1 MTKRTLF
8 HTTPIY
14 YVNDVPH
21 AGHAYC
27 TIASDALARARRLHG
42 DDVFFL
48 TGTDEHGQNIE
59 RIAKEKGIH
68 EQDYCD
74 QISGVFRA
82 LWGSL
87 DIEYDRYIRTTDD
100 IHKRGVLKLWERLR
114 VAKTPDG
121 QDAVYRGKYAG
132 WYCPRCEAFK
142 TDDEM
147 KQPGNICPDHERPC
161 EWTEEEN
168 FFFRLS
174 AYQTV
179 LEDLIR
185 SEKMKIAPE
194 SRKNEVLA
202 VVKQGL
208 QDFSISRARV
218 KWGIP
223 IPDDPSHVFYVWVD
237 ALSNYITALGYADDS
252 PEYQKFWGKD
262 AERLHII
269 GKEII
274 RFHCLYWPGMLLA
287 AGLNPPS
294 RVFAHGWMT
303 KDGKKLSKSTGNIID
318 TKVLADQ
325 YGVDAVRYYFL
336 RETSFGQDWDFS
348 ESGLAQRYN
357 SDLANDFGNLVSRSL
372 TMIAKYCDGKIPAKV
387 DEAGSPAFNAES
399 VFASYDALNISGALS
414 EVWAGV
420 SDANQWIVQTA
431 PWNVAKDPA
440 RAAELNAFLYRL
452 AERVRVLALLAAP
465 VIPTSAEKV
474 LDMLGLAKDAP
485 GRASTAYGLLV
496 AGQPLGAITPLF
508 PRIELKKAPAAPE
521 KPNTVNDETKATETV
536 EMPRPTAATVP
547 APTAPSEVPA
557 SPAAEGASSNVIASP
572 AAVGTPSNVIA
583 SPTASGD
590 GAKQSPAPEASGPE
604 LVGIEA
610 FGALD
615 LRVAKVTAAE
625 KIKGS
630 KKLIKL
636 QLDVGGVPRQIV
648 SGIAEAYE
656 AEQMVGRTIIII
668 ANLKPAKLMGVES
681 HGMLLAATVD
691 GKAVLAGFE
700 KDVPSGTRV
709 K

>member
-1 MTKRTLF
+1 MTPRTLF

-27 TIASDALARARRLHG
+27 TIACDALARARRLHG

-59 RIAKEKGIH
+59 RIAREKGVP
-68 EQDYCD
+68 EQAYCD
-74 QISGVFRA
+74 EISGVFRD

-87 DIEYDRYIRTTDD
+87 NIEYDGYIRTTDE
-100 IHKRGVLKLWERLR
+100 IHRRGVLKLWERLR

-142 TDDEM
+142 TEDEM

-179 LEDLIR
+179 LDDLIR
-185 SEKMKIAPE
+185 SDKMKITPE
-194 SRKNEVLA
+194 TRKNEVLA

-252 PEYQKFWGKD
+252 PGFEKFWGED
-262 AERLHII
+262 AERMHVI

-274 RFHCLYWPGMLLA
+274 RFHCLYWPGMLIA
-287 AGLNPPS
+287 AGLLPPS

-318 TKVLADQ
+318 TKILADQ

-348 ESGLAQRYN
+348 EAGLAQRFN

-372 TMIAKYCDGKIPAKV
+372 TMIAKYCDRKIPARV
-387 DEAGSPAFNAES
+387 EESAENRLATEGI
-399 VFASYDALNISGALS
+399 FASYDALNFSAALT
-414 EVWAGV
+414 EIWASV
-420 SDANQWIVQTA
+420 SAANQWIVQTA
-431 PWNVAKDPA
+431 PWNLAKDPA
-440 RAAELNAFLYRL
+440 RAADLNAFLYRL
-452 AERVRVLALLAAP
+452 GERVRVLALLASP
-465 VIPTSAEKV
+465 VIPASAQKV
-474 LDMLGLAKDAP
+474 LDMMGIPKDAEA
-485 GRASTAYGLLV
+485 RRSVAYGLLPE
-496 AGQPLGAITPLF
+496 GQPLGTIEPLF
-508 PRIELKKAPAAPE
+508 PRIELKKSETSVPQTPKE
-521 KPNTVNDETKATETV
+521 KSAKVSQPSDDVKI
-536 EMPRPTAATVP
+536 
-547 APTAPSEVPA
+547 APTAEVPRPDPIVIA
-557 SPAAEGASSNVIASP
+557 RPESGGEGPKQSAEGLVIARP
-572 AAVGTPSNVIA
+572 E
-583 SPTASGD
+583 SG
-590 GAKQSPAPEASGPE
+590 GEGPKQSSSALPTEPD

-610 FGALD
+610 FAALD
-615 LRVAKVTAAE
+615 LRTAKIIEAE

-630 KKLIKL
+630 KKLLKL

-656 AEQMVGRTIIII
+656 PEQLVGRTIILI

-691 GKAVLAGFE
+691 GKAILAGFE
-700 KDVPSGTRV
+700 KDVPTGTRV

>member
-1 MTKRTLF
+1 MTQRTLF

-27 TIASDALARARRLHG
+27 TIASDALARSRRLRG

-59 RIAKEKGIH
+59 RIAREKGVQ
-68 EQDYCD
+68 EQAYCD
-74 QISGVFRA
+74 EVSGVFRE
-82 LWGSL
+82 LWDAL
-87 DIEYDRYIRTTDD
+87 DIQYDRYIRTTDE
-100 IHKRGVLKLWERLR
+100 IHKRGVLKLWARLR
-114 VAKTPDG
+114 TAKTPDG
-121 QDAVYRGKYAG
+121 QDAIYRGKYAG

-147 KQPGNICPDHERPC
+147 KQPGNLCLDHERPC

-174 AYQTV
+174 AYQSV
-179 LEDLIR
+179 LDDLIR
-185 SEKMKIAPE
+185 GGGMTIAPE
-194 SRKNEVLA
+194 SRKNEVLS

-237 ALSNYITALGYADDS
+237 ALSNYITALGYADDA
-252 PEYQKFWGKD
+252 PEFKKFWGKD
-262 AERLHII
+262 AERMHII

-274 RFHCLYWPGMLLA
+274 RFHCLYWPGLLIA
-287 AGLNPPS
+287 AGLLPPS

-318 TKVLADQ
+318 PRVLADQ

-336 RETSFGQDWDFS
+336 RETPFGQDWDFS
-348 ESGLAQRYN
+348 EAGLAQRYN

-372 TMIAKYCDGKIPAKV
+372 TMIAKYCDGMIPAGV
-387 DEAGSPAFNAES
+387 EESAPGAAADLSAES
-399 VFASYDALNISGALS
+399 IFGAYEALNFSLALT
-414 EVWAGV
+414 EIWGYVGG
-420 SDANQWIVQTA
+420 ANQWIVQTA
-431 PWNVAKDPA
+431 PWNLAKDPA
-440 RAAELNAFLYRL
+440 RVSELNAFLYRL
-452 AERVRVLALLAAP
+452 AERVRILALLTSP
-465 VIPTSAEKV
+465 VMPSSANKV
-474 LDMLGLAKDAP
+474 LDMLGIPKGSLARSSVD
-485 GRASTAYGLLV
+485 YGLL
-496 AGQPLGAITPLF
+496 AEGQALGEILPLF
-508 PRIELKKAPAAPE
+508 PRIELKKATSPAKEKSQTVENEKIDATITRELSRPKAPDPTPSAVPEAQGAPKAQTPVGAIAAPDVLAE
-521 KPNTVNDETKATETV
+521 PN
-536 EMPRPTAATVP
+536 
-547 APTAPSEVPA
+547 
-557 SPAAEGASSNVIASP
+557 
-572 AAVGTPSNVIA
+572 
-583 SPTASGD
+583 
-590 GAKQSPAPEASGPE
+590 

-615 LRVAKVTAAE
+615 FRVAKVTAAE

-630 KKLIKL
+630 KKLLKL

-648 SGIAEAYE
+648 TGIAEAYE
-656 AEQMVGRTIIII
+656 PEQLVGRTIIVI
-668 ANLKPAKLMGVES
+668 ANLKPAKLMGLES

-700 KDVPSGTRV
+700 KEVPSGTRV

>member
-1 MTKRTLF
+1 LTPRTLF

-27 TIASDALARARRLHG
+27 TIACDALARARRLHG

-59 RIAKEKGIH
+59 RIAREKGVR

-74 QISGVFRA
+74 EISGVFRE

-87 DIEYDRYIRTTDD
+87 NIEYDGYIRTTDE

-142 TDDEM
+142 TEDEM

-174 AYQTV
+174 AYQAV
-179 LEDLIR
+179 LDDLIR
-185 SEKMKIAPE
+185 SDKMKITPE

-252 PEYQKFWGKD
+252 PGFEKFWGED
-262 AERLHII
+262 AERMHVI

-274 RFHCLYWPGMLLA
+274 RFHCLYWPGLLIA
-287 AGLNPPS
+287 AGLLPPS

-318 TKVLADQ
+318 TKILADQ

-348 ESGLAQRYN
+348 EAGLAQRFN

-372 TMIAKYCDGKIPAKV
+372 TMIAKYCDGKIPARV
-387 DEAGSPAFNAES
+387 EAAERPWGIPLPQS
-399 VFASYDALNISGALS
+399 AEVFALYDNLSFASALTW
-414 EVWAGV
+414 VWSSIGL
-420 SDANQWIVQTA
+420 ANEAIVAAA
-431 PWNVAKDPA
+431 PWNLAKDPSKK
-440 RAAELNAFLYRL
+440 AALDEFLYRL
-452 AERVRVLALLAAP
+452 AEHVRIVTLLASP
-465 VIPTSAEKV
+465 VIPASAQKV
-474 LDMLGLAKDAP
+474 LDMMGIPKDAEA
-485 GRASTAYGLLV
+485 RRSVAYGLLPE
-496 AGQPLGAITPLF
+496 GQRLGPIQPLF
-508 PRIELKKAPAAPE
+508 PRIELKKAPA
-521 KPNTVNDETKATETV
+521 VNEETNS
-536 EMPRPTAATVP
+536 
-547 APTAPSEVPA
+547 PSPA
-557 SPAAEGASSNVIASP
+557 SPAIAPAAAGDGPVIARPES
-572 AAVGTPSNVIA
+572 V
-583 SPTASGD
+583 GD
-590 GAKQSPAPEASGPE
+590 GTKQPPPPTTQPSTEPD

-610 FGALD
+610 FAALD
-615 LRVAKVTAAE
+615 LRTAKIIEAE

-630 KKLIKL
+630 KKLLKL

-656 AEQMVGRTIIII
+656 PEQLVGRTIILI

-700 KDVPSGTRV
+700 RDVPTGTRV

>member
-1 MTKRTLF
+1 MTQRTLF

-27 TIASDALARARRLHG
+27 TIASDALARSRRLRG

-59 RIAKEKGIH
+59 RIAREKGVQ
-68 EQDYCD
+68 EQAYCD
-74 QISGVFRA
+74 EVSGVFRE
-82 LWGSL
+82 LWDAL
-87 DIEYDRYIRTTDD
+87 DIQYDRYIRTTDE

-114 VAKTPDG
+114 TAKTPDG
-121 QDAVYRGKYAG
+121 QDAIYRGKYAG

-147 KQPGNICPDHERPC
+147 KQPGNLCLDHERPC

-174 AYQTV
+174 AYQSI
-179 LEDLIR
+179 LDDLIR
-185 SEKMKIAPE
+185 GGGMKIAPE
-194 SRKNEVLA
+194 SRKNEVLS

-237 ALSNYITALGYADDS
+237 ALSNYITALGYADDA
-252 PEYQKFWGKD
+252 PEFKKFWGKD
-262 AERLHII
+262 AERMHII

-274 RFHCLYWPGMLLA
+274 RFHCLYWPGLLIA
-287 AGLNPPS
+287 AGLLPPS

-318 TKVLADQ
+318 PRILADQ
-325 YGVDAVRYYFL
+325 YGVDGVRYYFL
-336 RETSFGQDWDFS
+336 RETPFGQDWDFS
-348 ESGLAQRYN
+348 EAGLAQRYN

-372 TMIAKYCDGKIPAKV
+372 TMIAKYCDGKIPAGV
-387 DEAGSPAFNAES
+387 EESAPGAGADLNAKSIFGAYE
-399 VFASYDALNISGALS
+399 ALNFSLALTEIWGYVSG
-414 EVWAGV
+414 
-420 SDANQWIVQTA
+420 ANQWIVQTA
-431 PWNVAKDPA
+431 PWNLAKDPA
-440 RAAELNAFLYRL
+440 RLPELNAFLYRL
-452 AERVRVLALLAAP
+452 AERVRILALLASP
-465 VIPTSAEKV
+465 VIPSSASRV
-474 LDMLGLAKDAP
+474 LDMLGIPKGSPARSKVD
-485 GRASTAYGLLV
+485 YGLL
-496 AGQPLGAITPLF
+496 AEGQALGEILPLF
-508 PRIELKKAPAAPE
+508 PRIELKKATSPAKEKSPTVENEKLDPTITRELSRPEAPDPTPSTVPEAQRAPNAQTPVGAIAAPD
-521 KPNTVNDETKATETV
+521 VL
-536 EMPRPTAATVP
+536 
-547 APTAPSEVPA
+547 
-557 SPAAEGASSNVIASP
+557 AESN
-572 AAVGTPSNVIA
+572 
-583 SPTASGD
+583 
-590 GAKQSPAPEASGPE
+590 

-615 LRVAKVTAAE
+615 FRVAKVIAAE

-630 KKLIKL
+630 KKLLKL

-656 AEQMVGRTIIII
+656 PEQLVGRTIIVI

-700 KDVPSGTRV
+700 KEVPTGTRV

>member
-59 RIAKEKGIH
+59 RIAREKGVH

-74 QISGVFRA
+74 QISGVFKA
-82 LWGSL
+82 LWASL
-87 DIEYDRYIRTTDD
+87 DIRYDGYIRTTDE
-100 IHKRGVLKLWERLR
+100 IHKRGVLKLWEKLR

-174 AYQTV
+174 AYQAV

-185 SEKMKIAPE
+185 SDRMKIAPE

-252 PEYQKFWGKD
+252 PEYRKFWGRD
-262 AERLHII
+262 AERMHII

-274 RFHCLYWPGMLLA
+274 RFHCLYWPGLLIA
-287 AGLNPPS
+287 AGLHPPS
-294 RVFAHGWMT
+294 RIFAHGWMT

-372 TMIAKYCDGKIPAKV
+372 TMISKYCDGKIPARV
-387 DEAGSPAFNAES
+387 EEGAELRVNSES
-399 VFASYDALNISGALS
+399 VFAAYDALNVSGALA
-414 EVWAGV
+414 EIWGYI
-420 SDANQWIVQTA
+420 SDANQWIVQVA

-452 AERVRVLALLAAP
+452 AERVRVLALLASP
-465 VIPTSAEKV
+465 VIPSSAGKV
-474 LDMLGLAKDAP
+474 LDMLGIPQGSEARTSPAF
-485 GRASTAYGLLV
+485 GLL
-496 AGQPLGAITPLF
+496 APGQPLGPITPLF
-508 PRIELKKAPAAPE
+508 PRIELKKNPTVEE
-521 KPNTVNDETKATETV
+521 KPPTVNDET
-536 EMPRPTAATVP
+536 RPQAP
-547 APTAPSEVPA
+547 AE
-557 SPAAEGASSNVIASP
+557 SPAAAP
-572 AAVGTPSNVIA
+572 ATPEAPPAPVTPS
-583 SPTASGD
+583 T
-590 GAKQSPAPEASGPE
+590 PEPE

-610 FGALD
+610 FAALD

-630 KKLIKL
+630 KKLLKL

-656 AEQMVGRTIIII
+656 PEQLVGRTIIVI

-700 KDVPSGTRV
+700 KEVPTGTRV

>member
-1 MTKRTLF
+1 MTSRTLF

-27 TIASDALARARRLHG
+27 TIAADALARARRLRG
-42 DDVFFL
+42 DEVFFL

-59 RIAKEKGIH
+59 RIAKEKGVN

-74 QISGVFRA
+74 EISGVFKD
-82 LWGSL
+82 LWRSL
-87 DIEYDRYIRTTDD
+87 NIQYDGYIRTTDL

-142 TDDEM
+142 TEDEM

-174 AYQTV
+174 AYQTI

-185 SEKMKIAPE
+185 SDRMKIAPE

-252 PEYQKFWGKD
+252 PEFNRFWGKD
-262 AERLHII
+262 AERMHII

-274 RFHCLYWPGMLLA
+274 RFHCLYWPGMLIA
-287 AGLNPPS
+287 AGLLPPS

-318 TKVLADQ
+318 PQVLADQ

-372 TMIAKYCDGKIPAKV
+372 TMIAKYCDGKIPTRV
-387 DEAGSPAFNAES
+387 DQEQPGV
-399 VFASYDALNISGALS
+399 VFFRPLNRETVFGAYEDLNFSAALGEI
-414 EVWAGV
+414 WAHI
-420 SDANQWIVQTA
+420 SDANQAIVKCA

-440 RAAELNAFLYRL
+440 RAAELDAFLYRL
-452 AERVRVLALLAAP
+452 AERVRVIALFASP
-465 VIPTSAEKV
+465 VIPSSSSRV
-474 LDMLGLAKDAP
+474 LDMLGIPKDSPA
-485 GRASTAYGLLV
+485 RSSAEYGLLV
-496 AGQPLGAITPLF
+496 PGQSLGPIQPLF
-508 PRIELKKAPAAPE
+508 PRIEIAAPVIA
-521 KPNTVNDETKATETV
+521 KPQSVDEGPKQ
-536 EMPRPTAATVP
+536 PPPTP
-547 APTAPSEVPA
+547 
-557 SPAAEGASSNVIASP
+557 NVIARP
-572 AAVGTPSNVIA
+572 PSVDEGPKQPP
-583 SPTASGD
+583 PTATP
-590 GAKQSPAPEASGPE
+590 SPAPPTEPE

-615 LRVAKVTAAE
+615 LRTAMVTTAE
-625 KIKGS
+625 RIKGS
-630 KKLIKL
+630 KKLLKL

-656 AEQMVGRTIIII
+656 PEQLVGRTIIVI

-700 KDVPSGTRV
+700 KEVPTGTRV

>member
-1 MTKRTLF
+1 LTKRTFF

-27 TIASDALARARRLHG
+27 TIASDALARARRLRG

-59 RIAKEKGIH
+59 RIAREKGVH
-68 EQDYCD
+68 EQDYCN
-74 QISGVFRA
+74 QVSQVFRD
-82 LWGSL
+82 LWGAL
-87 DIEYDRYIRTTDD
+87 DISYDRFIRTTDE
-100 IHKRGVLKLWERLR
+100 IHRRGVLKLWDRLR

-121 QDAVYRGKYAG
+121 QDAVYRGTYAG

-142 TDDEM
+142 TEDEM
-147 KQPGNICPDHERPC
+147 KQPGNICLDHERPC

-168 FFFRLS
+168 YFFRLS
-174 AYQTV
+174 AFQGE
-179 LEDLIR
+179 LERRIR
-185 SEKMKIAPE
+185 SEDPVDTEAIRIAPE

-202 VVKQGL
+202 VIKQGL

-237 ALSNYITALGYADDS
+237 ALSNYITALGYADEA
-252 PEYQKFWGKD
+252 PEFRKYWGKD
-262 AERLHII
+262 AERMHII

-274 RFHCLYWPGMLLA
+274 RFHCLYWPGLLIA

-294 RVFAHGWMT
+294 RLFAHGWMT
-303 KDGKKLSKSTGNIID
+303 KDGKKLSKSTGNVID

-348 ESGLAQRYN
+348 EAGLAQRYN

-372 TMIAKYCDGKIPAKV
+372 TMIQKYSDGKVPAAV
-387 DEAGSPAFNAES
+387 SQGSEIRIDTENVFEAYE
-399 VFASYDALNISGALS
+399 ALNVSLALTEIWGS
-414 EVWAGV
+414 V
-420 SDANQWIVQTA
+420 SAANQWIVQTA
-431 PWNVAKDPA
+431 PWNLAKEPA
-440 RAAELNAFLYRL
+440 RAAELQAFLYRL
-452 AERVRVLALLAAP
+452 AERVRVLALLASP
-465 VIPTSAEKV
+465 VIPSSASKV
-474 LDMLGLAKDAP
+474 LDMLGIPNDAP
-485 GRASTAYGLLV
+485 ARTSVAYGLLP
-496 AGQPLGAITPLF
+496 AGRPLGPITPLF
-508 PRIELKKAPAAPE
+508 PRIELKKAHALE
-521 KPNTVNDETKATETV
+521 KTPTVNDETKPPASSAEPATFAAAPAPAPV
-536 EMPRPTAATVP
+536 GNDAPPAATTPV
-547 APTAPSEVPA
+547 AAA
-557 SPAAEGASSNVIASP
+557 SAS
-572 AAVGTPSNVIA
+572 T
-583 SPTASGD
+583 
-590 GAKQSPAPEASGPE
+590 EPE

-615 LRVAKVTAAE
+615 LRTAKVVAAE

-630 KKLIKL
+630 KKLLKL

-656 AEQMVGRTIIII
+656 PEQMIGRTIIVI

-700 KDVPSGTRV
+700 KEVPTGTRV

>member
-1 MTKRTLF
+1 LTKRTFF

-27 TIASDALARARRLHG
+27 TIASDALARARRLRG

-59 RIAKEKGIH
+59 RIAREKGVH

-74 QISGVFRA
+74 QVSKVFRD

-87 DIEYDRYIRTTDD
+87 DISYDRFIRTTDE
-100 IHKRGVLKLWERLR
+100 IHRRGVLKLWDRLR

-121 QDAVYRGKYAG
+121 QDAVYRGTYAG

-142 TDDEM
+142 TEDEM
-147 KQPGNICPDHERPC
+147 KQPGNICLDHERPC

-168 FFFRLS
+168 YFFRLS
-174 AYQTV
+174 AFQAE
-179 LEDLIR
+179 LERRIR
-185 SEKMKIAPE
+185 SEDPSDKDAIRIAPE

-202 VVKQGL
+202 VIRQGL

-252 PEYQKFWGKD
+252 PEYRKFWGAD
-262 AERLHII
+262 AERMHII

-274 RFHCLYWPGMLLA
+274 RFHCLYWPGLLIA

-294 RVFAHGWMT
+294 RLFAHGWMT
-303 KDGKKLSKSTGNIID
+303 KDGKKLSKSTGNVID

-348 ESGLAQRYN
+348 EAGLAQRYN

-372 TMIAKYCDGKIPAKV
+372 TMIAKYSDGKIPAVVAEGSEIRIDAEKV
-387 DEAGSPAFNAES
+387 FEAYE
-399 VFASYDALNISGALS
+399 ALNVSLALT
-414 EVWAGV
+414 EIWASV
-420 SDANQWIVQTA
+420 SAANQWIVQTA

-440 RAAELNAFLYRL
+440 RTAELQAFLYRL
-452 AERVRVLALLAAP
+452 AERVRVLALLASP
-465 VIPTSAEKV
+465 VIPSSASKV
-474 LDMLGLAKDAP
+474 LDMLGIPKDAP
-485 GRASTAYGLLV
+485 ARTSVAPGLLPE
-496 AGQPLGAITPLF
+496 GQALGPITPLF
-508 PRIELKKAPAAPE
+508 PRIELKKAPAASE
-521 KPNTVNDETKATETV
+521 KPPTVNDETKSSAQNND
-536 EMPRPTAATVP
+536 PASFAAAPLAAP
-547 APTAPSEVPA
+547 APNGAQAAAVIVT
-557 SPAAEGASSNVIASP
+557 SPAVDEGSKQPPPALAS
-572 AAVGTPSNVIA
+572 TP
-583 SPTASGD
+583 T
-590 GAKQSPAPEASGPE
+590 EPE

-615 LRVAKVTAAE
+615 LRTAKVVAAE

-630 KKLIKL
+630 KKLLKL

-656 AEQMVGRTIIII
+656 PEQLVGRTIIVI

-700 KDVPSGTRV
+700 KEVPTGIKV

>member
-1 MTKRTLF
+1 MTPRTLF

-27 TIASDALARARRLHG
+27 TIACDALARARRLHG
-42 DDVFFL
+42 DQVFFL

-59 RIAKEKGIH
+59 RIAREKGVH

-82 LWGSL
+82 LWDSL
-87 DIEYDRYIRTTDD
+87 DIRYDGFIRTTDE
-100 IHKRGVLKLWERLR
+100 IHKAGVLKLWERLR

-179 LEDLIR
+179 LDDLIR
-185 SEKMKIAPE
+185 SDKMRIAPE

-202 VVKQGL
+202 VMKQGL

-218 KWGIP
+218 KWGIQ

-237 ALSNYITALGYADDS
+237 ALSNYITAIGYADDA
-252 PEYQKFWGKD
+252 PEFQKFWGPE
-262 AERLHII
+262 AERMHVI

-274 RFHCLYWPGMLLA
+274 RFHCLYWPGLLIA
-287 AGLNPPS
+287 AGLLPPS

-318 TKVLADQ
+318 TRVLADQ

-348 ESGLAQRYN
+348 EIGLAQRYN

-372 TMIAKYCDGKIPAKV
+372 TMISKYCDGKIPAWV
-387 DEAGSPAFNAES
+387 DQEPSGFLLFPQLHDET
-399 VFASYDALNISGALS
+399 VFRQYDSLNFSAALNEIWGHIG
-414 EVWAGV
+414 E
-420 SDANQWIVQTA
+420 ANQAIVKFA
-431 PWNVAKDPA
+431 PWNVAKDPG
-440 RAAELNAFLYRL
+440 RTAELNAFLYRL
-452 AERVRVLALLAAP
+452 AERVRLVALLASP
-465 VIPTSAEKV
+465 VIPSSAEKV
-474 LDMLGLAKDAP
+474 LDMLGIPLGTKA
-485 GRASTAYGLLV
+485 RTSTEFGLLQE
-496 AGQPLGAITPLF
+496 GQPLGPITPLF
-508 PRIELKKAPAAPE
+508 PRIDIKKAPVAQE
-521 KPNTVNDETKATETV
+521 KPPTVNDETK
-536 EMPRPTAATVP
+536 PQ
-547 APTAPSEVPA
+547 APTSAPPPPA
-557 SPAAEGASSNVIASP
+557 TQGNVIASSPQPDGPSSNVIARIQS
-572 AAVGTPSNVIA
+572 VSDGTKQPP
-583 SPTASGD
+583 PTTTT
-590 GAKQSPAPEASGPE
+590 PPEPE

-615 LRVAKVTAAE
+615 LRTAKVTAAE

-630 KKLIKL
+630 KKLLKL

-656 AEQMVGRTIIII
+656 PEQLVGRTIIVI

-700 KDVPSGTRV
+700 KEVPTGTRV

>member
-1 MTKRTLF
+1 MTPRTLF

-27 TIASDALARARRLHG
+27 TIACDALARARRLHG

-59 RIAKEKGIH
+59 RIAREKGVP
-68 EQDYCD
+68 EQAYCD
-74 QISGVFRA
+74 EISGVFRE
-82 LWGSL
+82 LWGAL
-87 DIEYDRYIRTTDD
+87 NIEYDGYIRTTDE

-142 TDDEM
+142 TEDEM

-174 AYQTV
+174 AYQAV
-179 LEDLIR
+179 LDDLIR
-185 SEKMKIAPE
+185 SDKMKITPE

-252 PEYQKFWGKD
+252 PGFEKFWGGD
-262 AERLHII
+262 AERMHVI

-274 RFHCLYWPGMLLA
+274 RFHCLYWPGLLIA
-287 AGLNPPS
+287 AGLLPPS

-318 TKVLADQ
+318 TKILADQ

-348 ESGLAQRYN
+348 EAGLAQRFN

-372 TMIAKYCDGKIPAKV
+372 TMIAKYCDGKIPPRV
-387 DEAGSPAFNAES
+387 EES
-399 VFASYDALNISGALS
+399 ADNRLATDGIFASYDALNFSAALT
-414 EVWAGV
+414 EIWASV
-420 SDANQWIVQTA
+420 SAANQWIVQTA
-431 PWNVAKDPA
+431 PWNLAKDPA
-440 RAAELNAFLYRL
+440 RADDLKAFLYRL
-452 AERVRVLALLAAP
+452 GERVRVLALLASP
-465 VIPTSAEKV
+465 VIPAAAQKV
-474 LDMLGLAKDAP
+474 LDMMGIPKDAEA
-485 GRASTAYGLLV
+485 RRSVAYGLLPE
-496 AGQPLGAITPLF
+496 GQPVGPIQPLF
-508 PRIELKKAPAAPE
+508 PRIELKKAPA
-521 KPNTVNDETKATETV
+521 VNDEKNPNSSPAGGETV
-536 EMPRPTAATVP
+536 IARPESVDDGPKQPPPTTTN
-547 APTAPSEVPA
+547 AP
-557 SPAAEGASSNVIASP
+557 
-572 AAVGTPSNVIA
+572 
-583 SPTASGD
+583 PTEPD
-590 GAKQSPAPEASGPE
+590 

-615 LRVAKVTAAE
+615 LRTAKIIEAE

-630 KKLIKL
+630 KKLLKL

-656 AEQMVGRTIIII
+656 PEQLVGRTIILI

>member
-42 DDVFFL
+42 DEVFFL

-59 RIAKEKGIH
+59 QIAREKGIP
-68 EQDYCD
+68 EQEYCN
-74 QISGVFRA
+74 QISGVFKA
-82 LWGSL
+82 LWASL
-87 DIEYDRYIRTTDD
+87 DIQYDGYIRTTDE
-100 IHKRGVLKLWERLR
+100 IHRRGVLKLWEKLR

-121 QDAVYRGKYAG
+121 RDAVYRGKYAG

-174 AYQTV
+174 AYQAV

-185 SEKMKIAPE
+185 SDKMKIAPE

-237 ALSNYITALGYADDS
+237 ALSNYITALGYADDA
-252 PEYQKFWGKD
+252 PEFQKFWGKD
-262 AERLHII
+262 AERMHII

-274 RFHCLYWPGMLLA
+274 RFHCLYWPGLLIA

-372 TMIAKYCDGKIPAKV
+372 TMISKYCDGRIPAKV
-387 DEAGSPAFNAES
+387 EEGPELRVNADS
-399 VFASYDALNISGALS
+399 VFAAYEALNISLALT
-414 EVWAGV
+414 EIWGYI

-452 AERVRVLALLAAP
+452 AERVRVLALLASP
-465 VIPTSAEKV
+465 VIPSSAAKV
-474 LDMLGLAKDAP
+474 LDMLGIPKDSRARTSAAWGLLAP
-485 GRASTAYGLLV
+485 GQS
-496 AGQPLGAITPLF
+496 LGPITPLF
-508 PRIELKKAPAAPE
+508 PRIELKKAP
-521 KPNTVNDETKATETV
+521 VNDET
-536 EMPRPTAATVP
+536 
-547 APTAPSEVPA
+547 S
-557 SPAAEGASSNVIASP
+557 SP
-572 AAVGTPSNVIA
+572 AAVGSVIA
-583 SPTASGD
+583 RPNSLGD
-590 GAKQSPAPEASGPE
+590 GPKQPPPPTTPPAEPPAAAAPLPPAEPE

-630 KKLIKL
+630 KKLLKL

-656 AEQMVGRTIIII
+656 PEQLVGRTIIVI

>member
-1 MTKRTLF
+1 LTKRTFF

-27 TIASDALARARRLHG
+27 TIASDALARARRLRG

-59 RIAKEKGIH
+59 RIAREKGVH

-74 QISGVFRA
+74 QVSKVFRD

-87 DIEYDRYIRTTDD
+87 DISYDRFIRTTDE
-100 IHKRGVLKLWERLR
+100 IHRRGVLKLWDRLR

-121 QDAVYRGKYAG
+121 QDAVYRGTYAG

-142 TDDEM
+142 TEDEM
-147 KQPGNICPDHERPC
+147 KQPGNICLDHERPC

-168 FFFRLS
+168 YFFRLS
-174 AYQTV
+174 AFQV
-179 LEDLIR
+179 ELERRIR
-185 SEKMKIAPE
+185 SEDPADQDAIRIAPE

-202 VVKQGL
+202 VIKQGL

-237 ALSNYITALGYADDS
+237 ALSNYITALGYADDA
-252 PEYQKFWGKD
+252 PEFQKYWGKD
-262 AERLHII
+262 AERMHII

-274 RFHCLYWPGMLLA
+274 RFHCLYWPGLLIA

-294 RVFAHGWMT
+294 RLFAHGWMT

-348 ESGLAQRYN
+348 EAGLAQRYN

-372 TMIAKYCDGKIPAKV
+372 TMIAKYSDGKIPAVVAEGSEIRIDAEKV
-387 DEAGSPAFNAES
+387 FES
-399 VFASYDALNISGALS
+399 YEALNVSLALTEIWTS
-414 EVWAGV
+414 V
-420 SDANQWIVQTA
+420 SAANQWIVQTA

-452 AERVRVLALLAAP
+452 AERVRVLALLASP
-465 VIPTSAEKV
+465 VIPSSAEKV
-474 LDMLGLAKDAP
+474 LDMLGIPKDSPA
-485 GRASTAYGLLV
+485 RKSAEYGLLPE
-496 AGQPLGAITPLF
+496 GQPLGPITPLF
-508 PRIELKKAPAAPE
+508 PRIELKKAPAAME
-521 KPNTVNDETKATETV
+521 KPHPVTDETKSPTSSNEPASFAAAPAT
-536 EMPRPTAATVP
+536 PP
-547 APTAPSEVPA
+547 APA
-557 SPAAEGASSNVIASP
+557 PAAAVPPTPAGEGGSTSA
-572 AAVGTPSNVIA
+572 
-583 SPTASGD
+583 TA
-590 GAKQSPAPEASGPE
+590 EPE

-615 LRVAKVTAAE
+615 LRTAKVIAAE
-625 KIKGS
+625 RIKGS
-630 KKLIKL
+630 KKLLKL

-656 AEQMVGRTIIII
+656 PEQLVGRTIIVI
-668 ANLKPAKLMGVES
+668 ANLKPAKLMGAES

-700 KDVPSGTRV
+700 KEVPTGTRV

>member
-1 MTKRTLF
+1 LTKRTLF

-27 TIASDALARARRLHG
+27 TIASDALARARRLRG
-42 DDVFFL
+42 DEVFFL

-59 RIAKEKGIH
+59 RIAREKGVH

-74 QISGVFRA
+74 EISGVFRA
-82 LWGSL
+82 LWASL
-87 DIEYDRYIRTTDD
+87 DIQYDRYIRTTDE
-100 IHKRGVLKLWERLR
+100 IHKRGVLKLWEKLR
-114 VAKTPDG
+114 VSKTPDG
-121 QDAVYRGKYAG
+121 QDAVYRGTYAG

-142 TDDEM
+142 TEDEM
-147 KQPGNICPDHERPC
+147 KQPGNICLDHERPC

-168 FFFRLS
+168 YFFRLS
-174 AYQTV
+174 AFSAE
-179 LEDLIR
+179 LERRIR
-185 SEKMKIAPE
+185 SEDPNDKDRIWIAPE
-194 SRKNEVLA
+194 SRRNEVLA
-202 VVKQGL
+202 VIRQGL

-237 ALSNYITALGYADDS
+237 ALSNYITALGYADDA
-252 PEYQKFWGKD
+252 PEYKKFWGKD
-262 AERLHII
+262 AERMHII

-274 RFHCLYWPGMLLA
+274 RFHCLYWPGMLIA

-294 RVFAHGWMT
+294 RLFAHGWMT

-348 ESGLAQRYN
+348 ESGLGQRYN

-372 TMIAKYCDGKIPAKV
+372 TMIQKYCDGKIPAKV
-387 DEAGSPAFNAES
+387 EEGSESRVNAES
-399 VFASYDALNISGALS
+399 VFAAYDALNISLALT
-414 EVWAGV
+414 EIWASI

-440 RAAELNAFLYRL
+440 RAEELSAFLYRL
-452 AERVRVLALLAAP
+452 AERVRVLALLASP
-465 VIPTSAEKV
+465 VIPSSAGKV
-474 LDMLGLAKDAP
+474 LDMLGIPKDAKA
-485 GRASTAYGLLV
+485 RSSVDYGLLTP
-496 AGQPLGAITPLF
+496 GQPLGTITPLF
-508 PRIELKKAPAAPE
+508 PRIELKKAAPAAEEKPSAVNDDNKTPAAEASPAPASAAVPAAAPVASPTPAPAPAAP
-521 KPNTVNDETKATETV
+521 
-536 EMPRPTAATVP
+536 
-547 APTAPSEVPA
+547 
-557 SPAAEGASSNVIASP
+557 AEA
-572 AAVGTPSNVIA
+572 
-583 SPTASGD
+583 
-590 GAKQSPAPEASGPE
+590 E

-615 LRVAKVTAAE
+615 FRTAKVTAAE
-625 KIKGS
+625 RIKGA
-630 KKLIKL
+630 KKLLKL

-656 AEQMVGRTIIII
+656 PEQLVGRTIIII

-700 KDVPSGTRV
+700 KEVPSGTRV

>member
-59 RIAKEKGIH
+59 RIAREKGVH

-74 QISGVFRA
+74 QVSGVFKA
-82 LWGSL
+82 LWASL
-87 DIEYDRYIRTTDD
+87 DIQYDGYIRTTDEL
-100 IHKRGVLKLWERLR
+100 HKRGVLKLWEKLRL
-114 VAKTPDG
+114 AKTPDG

-185 SEKMKIAPE
+185 SDRMKIAPE

-252 PEYQKFWGKD
+252 PQYQKFWGQD
-262 AERLHII
+262 AERMHII

-274 RFHCLYWPGMLLA
+274 RFHCLYWPGLLIA

-372 TMIAKYCDGKIPAKV
+372 TMIAKYCDLKIPAKV
-387 DEAGSPAFNAES
+387 EEGAELRVNTES
-399 VFASYDALNISGALS
+399 VFAAYEALNVSAALT
-414 EVWAGV
+414 EIWGYI

-452 AERVRVLALLAAP
+452 AERVRVLALLASP
-465 VIPTSAEKV
+465 VIPSSAGKV
-474 LDMLGLAKDAP
+474 LDMLGIPKESPARTSA
-485 GRASTAYGLLV
+485 AWGLL
-496 AGQPLGAITPLF
+496 APGQPLGPITPLF
-508 PRIELKKAPAAPE
+508 PRIELKKAAPAAEEKTHTVNDDKELAPTTAPATDGPKQSPPLTTTATAPAAP
-521 KPNTVNDETKATETV
+521 
-536 EMPRPTAATVP
+536 
-547 APTAPSEVPA
+547 
-557 SPAAEGASSNVIASP
+557 
-572 AAVGTPSNVIA
+572 
-583 SPTASGD
+583 
-590 GAKQSPAPEASGPE
+590 PESE

-615 LRVAKVTAAE
+615 LRVARVTAAE

-630 KKLIKL
+630 KKLLKL

-656 AEQMVGRTIIII
+656 PEQMVGRTIIII

>member
-1 MTKRTLF
+1 MTSRTLF

-42 DDVFFL
+42 DKVFFL

-59 RIAKEKGIH
+59 RIAKEKGVP
-68 EQDYCD
+68 EQAYCD
-74 QISGVFRA
+74 QISGVFRD
-82 LWGSL
+82 LWTSL
-87 DIEYDRYIRTTDD
+87 DILYDGYIRTTDEL
-100 IHKRGVLKLWERLR
+100 HKRGVLKLWERLR
-114 VAKTPDG
+114 AAKTPDG
-121 QDAVYRGKYAG
+121 QDAVYRGKYSG

-147 KQPGNICPDHERPC
+147 QQPGNICPDHERPC

-179 LEDLIR
+179 LDDLIR
-185 SEKMKIAPE
+185 SDRMKIAPE

-252 PEYQKFWGKD
+252 PEFHEFWGAD
-262 AERLHII
+262 AERMHII

-274 RFHCLYWPGMLLA
+274 RFHCLYWPGMLIA
-287 AGLNPPS
+287 AGLPPPS

-318 TKVLADQ
+318 TQVLADQ

-348 ESGLAQRYN
+348 ESGLGQRYN

-372 TMIAKYCDGKIPAKV
+372 TMIARYCGGKIPPPSALGRRPM
-387 DEAGSPAFNAES
+387 DAEWRAGFPSIFARYEALD
-399 VFASYDALNISGALS
+399 FAGALNEIWSF
-414 EVWAGV
+414 V
-420 SDANQWIVQTA
+420 SDSNQWIVETA
-431 PWNVAKDPA
+431 PWNLAKDPD
-440 RAAELNAFLYRL
+440 RAAVLDGFLYQL
-452 AERVRVLALLAAP
+452 AERVRVLALLVSP
-465 VIPTSAEKV
+465 VIPTSASRV
-474 LDMLGLAKDAP
+474 LDMLGLPTDSPA
-485 GRASTAYGLLV
+485 RQSVTYGHLDEGH
-496 AGQPLGAITPLF
+496 ALGPIEPLF
-508 PRIELKKAPAAPE
+508 PRIELKKA
-521 KPNTVNDETKATETV
+521 
-536 EMPRPTAATVP
+536 
-547 APTAPSEVPA
+547 APTAGENSPAMEDEQPLPQTAENPRPVPA
-557 SPAAEGASSNVIASP
+557 VPTPEVAVPPLRAA
-572 AAVGTPSNVIA
+572 GTPPEPAEAESN
-583 SPTASGD
+583 
-590 GAKQSPAPEASGPE
+590 
-604 LVGIEA
+604 LVGIET

-615 LRVAKVTAAE
+615 FRTATISAAE

-630 KKLIKL
+630 KRLLKL

-656 AEQMVGRTIIII
+656 PEQLIGRTIIVI

-700 KDVPSGTRV
+700 KEVPSGTPV

>member
-1 MTKRTLF
+1 MTPRTLF

-27 TIASDALARARRLHG
+27 TIACDALARARRLHG

-59 RIAKEKGIH
+59 RVAREKGVH

-74 QISGVFRA
+74 QVSGVFRELWDA
-82 LWGSL
+82 LN
-87 DIEYDRYIRTTDD
+87 IEYDGFIRTTDL

-121 QDAVYRGKYAG
+121 KDAVYRGKYAG

-142 TDDEM
+142 TEDEM

-174 AYQTV
+174 AYQAV
-179 LEDLIR
+179 LDDLIR
-185 SEKMKIAPE
+185 SDKMKIRPE

-202 VVKQGL
+202 VVNQGL

-252 PEYQKFWGKD
+252 PGFDKFWGKD
-262 AERLHII
+262 AERMHVI

-274 RFHCLYWPGMLLA
+274 RFHCLYWPGLLIA
-287 AGLNPPS
+287 AGLLPPS

-348 ESGLAQRYN
+348 EAGLAQRFN

-372 TMIAKYCDGKIPAKV
+372 TMIAKYCDGKIPARV
-387 DEAGSPAFNAES
+387 EEAAEGRVLTEG
-399 VFASYDALNISGALS
+399 VFASYEALNFSAALTEIWASVS
-414 EVWAGV
+414 E
-420 SDANQWIVQTA
+420 ANQWIVKTA
-431 PWNVAKDPA
+431 PWNLAKDGANAPS
-440 RAAELNAFLYRL
+440 LNAFLYRL
-452 AERVRVLALLAAP
+452 AERVRVLALLASP
-465 VIPTSAEKV
+465 VIPASAAKV
-474 LDMLGLAKDAP
+474 LDMLGIPQNSEA
-485 GRASTAYGLLV
+485 RRSVAYGLLPED
-496 AGQPLGAITPLF
+496 QPLGQIQPLF
-508 PRIELKKAPAAPE
+508 PRIELKKAE
-521 KPNTVNDETKATETV
+521 G
-536 EMPRPTAATVP
+536 RPD
-547 APTAPSEVPA
+547 
-557 SPAAEGASSNVIASP
+557 
-572 AAVGTPSNVIA
+572 A
-583 SPTASGD
+583 SPTPNAPHLQKEKPPTVSQTD
-590 GAKQSPAPEASGPE
+590 DIKVPPAHVIARSHSVDDVTKQPPPTNTTPTAEAAPAPAEPE

-615 LRVAKVTAAE
+615 LRTAKVTAAE

-630 KKLIKL
+630 KKLLKL

-656 AEQMVGRTIIII
+656 PEQLVGRTIIVI

-700 KDVPSGTRV
+700 KDVPTGTRV

>member
-27 TIASDALARARRLHG
+27 TIASDALARSRRLHG

-59 RIAKEKGIH
+59 RIAREKGVP

-74 QISGVFRA
+74 QVSGVFRD
-82 LWGSL
+82 LWGTL
-87 DIEYDRYIRTTDD
+87 DIQYDRYIRTTDE

-114 VAKTPDG
+114 VAKTPTG
-121 QDAVYRGKYAG
+121 QDAVYRGTYAG

-147 KQPGNICPDHERPC
+147 KQPGNLCLDHERSC
-161 EWTEEEN
+161 DWTEEEN

-174 AYQTV
+174 ASQTV
-179 LEDLIR
+179 LENLIR
-185 SEKMKIAPE
+185 SDRMKITPE

-252 PEYQKFWGKD
+252 PEFQKFWGEG
-262 AERLHII
+262 AERMHII

-274 RFHCLYWPGMLLA
+274 RFHCLYWPGLLIA
-287 AGLNPPS
+287 AGIPPPS

-318 TKVLADQ
+318 TKLLADQ

-348 ESGLAQRYN
+348 EAGLAQRYN

-372 TMIAKYCDGKIPAKV
+372 TMISRYCDGKIPPRVEESAQ
-387 DEAGSPAFNAES
+387 GSDVATALHVES
-399 VFASYDALNISGALS
+399 TFSAYEALNFSLALA
-414 EVWAGV
+414 EIWGYV
-420 SDANQWIVQTA
+420 SDANQWIVRTA
-431 PWNVAKDPA
+431 PWTLAKDPA
-440 RAAELNAFLYRL
+440 RMPELNAFLYRL
-452 AERVRVLALLAAP
+452 AERVRVLALLASP
-465 VIPTSAEKV
+465 VIPSSASKV
-474 LDMLGLAKDAP
+474 LDMLGIPKDSEA
-485 GRASTAYGLLV
+485 RSKVDYGLLSE
-496 AGQPLGAITPLF
+496 GQPLGEVLPLF
-508 PRIELKKAPAAPE
+508 PRIELSRGRLPTK
-521 KPNTVNDETKATETV
+521 ETSPIV
-536 EMPRPTAATVP
+536 
-547 APTAPSEVPA
+547 PSETEPSRPPHA
-557 SPAAEGASSNVIASP
+557 GDHSGRKSAAKCREARSRRRRESS
-572 AAVGTPSNVIA
+572 
-583 SPTASGD
+583 
-590 GAKQSPAPEASGPE
+590 
-604 LVGIEA
+604 
-610 FGALD
+610 
-615 LRVAKVTAAE
+615 
-625 KIKGS
+625 
-630 KKLIKL
+630 
-636 QLDVGGVPRQIV
+636 
-648 SGIAEAYE
+648 
-656 AEQMVGRTIIII
+656 
-668 ANLKPAKLMGVES
+668 
-681 HGMLLAATVD
+681 
-691 GKAVLAGFE
+691 
-700 KDVPSGTRV
+700 
-709 K
+709 

>member
-42 DDVFFL
+42 DEVFFL

-59 RIAKEKGIH
+59 QIAREKGVR

-74 QISGVFRA
+74 QISGVFKA
-82 LWGSL
+82 LWKTL
-87 DIEYDRYIRTTDD
+87 DIQYDGYIRTTDE
-100 IHKRGVLKLWERLR
+100 IHRRGVLKLWEKLR

-121 QDAVYRGKYAG
+121 RDAVYRGTYAG

-147 KQPGNICPDHERPC
+147 KQPGNLCLDHERPC

-174 AYQTV
+174 AYQAI

-252 PEYQKFWGKD
+252 PEYRKFWNKD
-262 AERLHII
+262 AERMHII

-274 RFHCLYWPGMLLA
+274 RFHCLYWPGLLIA

-294 RVFAHGWMT
+294 RIFAHGWMT

-318 TKVLADQ
+318 TRVLADQ

-372 TMIAKYCDGKIPAKV
+372 TMISKYCDGKIPAMVEEGAELRV
-387 DEAGSPAFNAES
+387 DTES
-399 VFASYDALNISGALS
+399 VFGAYEALNVSGALN
-414 EVWAGV
+414 EIWGYI

-452 AERVRVLALLAAP
+452 AERVRVLALLASP
-465 VIPTSAEKV
+465 VIPSSAAKV
-474 LDMLGLAKDAP
+474 LDMLGIPKDSAARTSAAWGLLAP
-485 GRASTAYGLLV
+485 GQS
-496 AGQPLGAITPLF
+496 LGPITPLF
-508 PRIELKKAPAAPE
+508 PRIELKKAPP
-521 KPNTVNDETKATETV
+521 VNDETSAPATDAAASVDEGSVIARSHSVGDATRQ
-536 EMPRPTAATVP
+536 PLPPTT
-547 APTAPSEVPA
+547 T
-557 SPAAEGASSNVIASP
+557 PAAAAAAAPPPPTTDP
-572 AAVGTPSNVIA
+572 AAAAPAVSTTP
-583 SPTASGD
+583 T
-590 GAKQSPAPEASGPE
+590 EPE

-615 LRVAKVTAAE
+615 LRVARVTAAE

-630 KKLIKL
+630 KKLLKL

-656 AEQMVGRTIIII
+656 PEQLVGRTIIVI

-691 GKAVLAGFE
+691 GKAVLAGFD

>member
-1 MTKRTLF
+1 LNKRTLF

-27 TIASDALARARRLHG
+27 TIASDTLARARRLHG

-59 RIAKEKGIH
+59 RIAKEKGIP
-68 EQDYCD
+68 EQQYCD
-74 QISGVFRA
+74 QISGVFRS
-82 LWGSL
+82 LWDSL
-87 DIEYDRYIRTTDD
+87 GIGYDRFIRTTDE
-100 IHKRGVLKLWERLR
+100 IHRRGALKLWEKLR
-114 VAKTPDG
+114 IAKTPDG
-121 QDAVYRGKYAG
+121 RDAVYRGTYAG

-142 TDDEM
+142 TEDEM
-147 KQPGNICPDHERPC
+147 KQPGNICLDHERPC

-174 AYQTV
+174 AFQDV

-185 SEKMKIAPE
+185 SDRMKIAPE
-194 SRKNEVLA
+194 SRRNEVLA

-237 ALSNYITALGYADDS
+237 ALANYITALGYADDS
-252 PEYQKFWGKD
+252 PEYRKFWGKD
-262 AERLHII
+262 AERMHIV

-274 RFHCLYWPGMLLA
+274 RFHCLYWPGILIA

-303 KDGKKLSKSTGNIID
+303 KDGKKLSKTTGNIID
-318 TKVLADQ
+318 TKQLADQ

-336 RETSFGQDWDFS
+336 RETSFGQDWDFQ
-348 ESGLAQRYN
+348 ESGLVQRYN

-372 TMIAKYCDGKIPAKV
+372 TMIEKYCAGRIPAKV
-387 DEAGSPAFNAES
+387 EAGSELRVDAES
-399 VFASYDALNISGALS
+399 VFAAYDALNVSGALT
-414 EVWAGV
+414 EIWASI

-440 RAAELNAFLYRL
+440 RAGELDAFLYRL
-452 AERVRVLALLAAP
+452 AERVRILALLASP
-465 VIPTSAEKV
+465 VIPSSALKV
-474 LDMLGLAKDAP
+474 LDMLGIPKESPARTSVAW
-485 GRASTAYGLLV
+485 GLLA
-496 AGQPLGAITPLF
+496 AGQPLGPITPLF
-508 PRIELKKAPAAPE
+508 PRIELKKSSAEEKPQAVNAETKNPEPTPAPLAAPVAPAS
-521 KPNTVNDETKATETV
+521 
-536 EMPRPTAATVP
+536 P
-547 APTAPSEVPA
+547 APAA
-557 SPAAEGASSNVIASP
+557 SPAAE
-572 AAVGTPSNVIA
+572 
-583 SPTASGD
+583 
-590 GAKQSPAPEASGPE
+590 PE

-615 LRVAKVTAAE
+615 FRTAKVTAAE
-625 KIKGS
+625 RIKGA
-630 KKLIKL
+630 KKLLKL

-656 AEQMVGRTIIII
+656 PEQLVGRTIIIV

-700 KDVPSGTRV
+700 KEVPTGTRV

>member
-27 TIASDALARARRLHG
+27 TIASDALARARRLRG

-59 RIAKEKGIH
+59 RIAKEKGVH

-82 LWGSL
+82 LWDSL
-87 DIEYDRYIRTTDD
+87 DIKYDGYIRTTDE
-100 IHKRGVLKLWERLR
+100 IHRRGVLKLWDRLR

-121 QDAVYRGKYAG
+121 QDAVYRGTYAG

-174 AYQTV
+174 AFQAV

-185 SEKMKIAPE
+185 SDRMKIAPE

-202 VVKQGL
+202 VIKQGL

-252 PEYQKFWGKD
+252 PQYQKFWGKD
-262 AERLHII
+262 AERMHII

-274 RFHCLYWPGMLLA
+274 RFHCLYWPGMLIA

-372 TMIAKYCDGKIPAKV
+372 TMISRYCDGKIPARV
-387 DEAGSPAFNAES
+387 EEGSELRVKSES
-399 VFASYDALNISGALS
+399 VFEAYEALNVSAALTEIWS
-414 EVWAGV
+414 YI

-440 RAAELNAFLYRL
+440 RTAELNAFLYRL

-465 VIPTSAEKV
+465 VIPSSAQKV
-474 LDMLGLAKDAP
+474 LDMLGIPKDAP
-485 GRASTAYGLLV
+485 ARNSVEYGLLPE
-496 AGQPLGAITPLF
+496 GQTLGPITPLF
-508 PRIELKKAPAAPE
+508 PRIELKKAPAALE
-521 KPNTVNDETKATETV
+521 KPLTVSPETETKSEAAASASIA
-536 EMPRPTAATVP
+536 PTPPAATP
-547 APTAPSEVPA
+547 AVEAPPAGTAP
-557 SPAAEGASSNVIASP
+557 AAPIPS
-572 AAVGTPSNVIA
+572 TPSA
-583 SPTASGD
+583 
-590 GAKQSPAPEASGPE
+590 EPE

-630 KKLIKL
+630 KKLLKL

-656 AEQMVGRTIIII
+656 AEQMIGRTIIII

-700 KDVPSGTRV
+700 KEVPTGTRV

>member
-42 DDVFFL
+42 DEVFFL

-59 RIAKEKGIH
+59 QIAREKGVR

-74 QISGVFRA
+74 QISGVFKA
-82 LWGSL
+82 LWKTL
-87 DIEYDRYIRTTDD
+87 DIQYDGYIRTTDE
-100 IHKRGVLKLWERLR
+100 IHRRGVLKLWEKLR

-121 QDAVYRGKYAG
+121 RDAVYRGTYAG

-147 KQPGNICPDHERPC
+147 KQPGNLCLDHERPC

-174 AYQTV
+174 AYQAI

-252 PEYQKFWGKD
+252 PEYRKFWNKD
-262 AERLHII
+262 AERMHII

-274 RFHCLYWPGMLLA
+274 RFHCLYWPGLLIA

-294 RVFAHGWMT
+294 RIFAHGWMT

-372 TMIAKYCDGKIPAKV
+372 TMISKYCDGKIPAKV
-387 DEAGSPAFNAES
+387 EEGAELRVNTES
-399 VFASYDALNISGALS
+399 VFAAYEALNVSGALN
-414 EVWAGV
+414 EIWGYI
-420 SDANQWIVQTA
+420 SDANQRIVQTA

-452 AERVRVLALLAAP
+452 AERVRVLALLASP
-465 VIPTSAEKV
+465 VIPSSAAKV
-474 LDMLGLAKDAP
+474 LDMLGIPKDSAARTSPAWGLLAP
-485 GRASTAYGLLV
+485 GQS
-496 AGQPLGAITPLF
+496 LGPITPLF
-508 PRIELKKAPAAPE
+508 PRIELKKAAP
-521 KPNTVNDETKATETV
+521 VNDETSA
-536 EMPRPTAATVP
+536 P
-547 APTAPSEVPA
+547 APAPDAAALVDEGSVIARSHSVGNATKQPPPPTTT
-557 SPAAEGASSNVIASP
+557 PAA
-572 AAVGTPSNVIA
+572 AAAAAPPPPTTNATAQAAPTTP
-583 SPTASGD
+583 T
-590 GAKQSPAPEASGPE
+590 EPE

-630 KKLIKL
+630 KKLLKL

-656 AEQMVGRTIIII
+656 PEQLVGRTIIVI

-691 GKAVLAGFE
+691 GKAVLAGFD

>member
-1 MTKRTLF
+1 LTTRTLF

-42 DDVFFL
+42 DLVFFL

-59 RIAKEKGIH
+59 QIAKEKGIK

-74 QISGVFRA
+74 QISGVFKA
-82 LWGSL
+82 LWATL
-87 DIEYDRYIRTTDD
+87 DIQYDGYIRTTDE

-114 VAKTPDG
+114 VARTPDG

-147 KQPGNICPDHERPC
+147 KQPGNLCLDHERPC

-174 AYQTV
+174 AYQEV

-185 SEKMKIAPE
+185 SDRMKIAPE
-194 SRKNEVLA
+194 SRKNEVLS

-237 ALSNYITALGYADDS
+237 ALSNYITALGYAEDS
-252 PEYQKFWGKD
+252 PEFRTFWGRD
-262 AERLHII
+262 AERMHII

-274 RFHCLYWPGMLLA
+274 RFHCLYWPGLLIA

-294 RVFAHGWMT
+294 RIFAHGWMT

-318 TKVLADQ
+318 TKVLADR

-348 ESGLAQRYN
+348 EAGLAQRYN

-372 TMIAKYCDGKIPAKV
+372 TMIAKYCDGKIPARV
-387 DEAGSPAFNAES
+387 DDLTPGIRPIHELDAETI
-399 VFASYDALNISGALS
+399 FRSYEALNFSLALTEIWAYVS
-414 EVWAGV
+414 E
-420 SDANQWIVQTA
+420 ANQWIVTTA
-431 PWNVAKDPA
+431 PWNLAKDTG
-440 RAAELNAFLYRL
+440 RAAELNTFLYRL
-452 AERVRVLALLAAP
+452 AERVRVLALLASP
-465 VIPTSAEKV
+465 VIPSSAGRV
-474 LDMLGLAKDAP
+474 LDMLGIPKGSEARSSA
-485 GRASTAYGLLV
+485 GYGLLRE
-496 AGQPLGAITPLF
+496 GQPLGDIQPLF
-508 PRIELKKAPAAPE
+508 PRIELKKATTFAKETSDTVAEETTSPDPKPKGTESEELSAPLPSGAPAPAPAAS
-521 KPNTVNDETKATETV
+521 TE
-536 EMPRPTAATVP
+536 
-547 APTAPSEVPA
+547 
-557 SPAAEGASSNVIASP
+557 
-572 AAVGTPSNVIA
+572 
-583 SPTASGD
+583 
-590 GAKQSPAPEASGPE
+590 PE

-615 LRVAKVTAAE
+615 FRTARVTAAE

-630 KKLIKL
+630 RKLLKL
-636 QLDVGGVPRQIV
+636 QLEVGGVSRQIV
-648 SGIAEAYE
+648 AGIAEAYE
-656 AEQMVGRTIIII
+656 PEQLVGRTIIVI

-691 GKAVLAGFE
+691 GKAVLAGFD
-700 KDVPSGTRV
+700 KDVPSGVRV

>member
-27 TIASDALARARRLHG
+27 TIASDALARARRLAGH
-42 DDVFFL
+42 DVFFL

-59 RIAKEKGIH
+59 RIAREKGIP
-68 EQDYCD
+68 EQEYCD
-74 QISGVFRA
+74 QISGVFRD
-82 LWGSL
+82 LWKSL
-87 DIEYDRYIRTTDD
+87 DIQYDRYIRTTDD
-100 IHKRGVLKLWERLR
+100 IHRRGVLKLWDKLR

-121 QDAVYRGKYAG
+121 QDAVYRGKYEG

-142 TDDEM
+142 TDEEM
-147 KQPGNICPDHERPC
+147 KQPGNICLDHERAC

-174 AYQTV
+174 AYQAA

-185 SEKMKIAPE
+185 SDRMKIAPE
-194 SRKNEVLA
+194 SRRNEVLA

-208 QDFSISRARV
+208 QDVSISRARV

-237 ALSNYITALGYADDS
+237 ALQNYITALGYADDA

-262 AERLHII
+262 AERMHII

-274 RFHCLYWPGMLLA
+274 RFHCLYWPGLLIA

-372 TMIAKYCDGKIPAKV
+372 TMISKYCHGKIPAKV
-387 DEAGSPAFNAES
+387 EEGAELRVNSES
-399 VFASYDALNISGALS
+399 VFAAYDALNVSGALA
-414 EVWAGV
+414 EIWGYI
-420 SDANQWIVQTA
+420 SDANQWIVQVA

-452 AERVRVLALLAAP
+452 AERVRVLALLASP
-465 VIPTSAEKV
+465 VIPSSAGKV
-474 LDMLGLAKDAP
+474 LDMLGIPQGSEARTSPAF
-485 GRASTAYGLLV
+485 GLL
-496 AGQPLGAITPLF
+496 APGQPLGPITPLF
-508 PRIELKKAPAAPE
+508 PRIELKKKPAAEE
-521 KPNTVNDETKATETV
+521 KPPTVTDETK
-536 EMPRPTAATVP
+536 PP
-547 APTAPSEVPA
+547 APSE
-557 SPAAEGASSNVIASP
+557 SPAAAAIAAP
-572 AAVGTPSNVIA
+572 ATPEAPPAPVTPS
-583 SPTASGD
+583 T
-590 GAKQSPAPEASGPE
+590 PEPE

-615 LRVAKVTAAE
+615 LRTAKVIAAE

-630 KKLIKL
+630 KKLLKL

-656 AEQMVGRTIIII
+656 PEQLVGRTIIVI

>member
-1 MTKRTLF
+1 LTKRTLF

-59 RIAKEKGIH
+59 RIAREKGVR

-74 QISGVFRA
+74 QISGVFKA
-82 LWGSL
+82 LWKTL
-87 DIEYDRYIRTTDD
+87 DIEYDGYIRTTDK
-100 IHKRGVLKLWERLR
+100 IHKRGVLKLWEKLR

-121 QDAVYRGKYAG
+121 RDAVYRGTYAG

-142 TDDEM
+142 ADDEM
-147 KQPGNICPDHERPC
+147 KQPGNICPDHEQPC

-185 SEKMKIAPE
+185 SDRMKIAPE

-223 IPDDPSHVFYVWVD
+223 IPEDPSHVFYVWVD
-237 ALSNYITALGYADDS
+237 ALSNYITALGYADNS
-252 PEYQKFWGKD
+252 AEYQKFWGRD
-262 AERLHII
+262 SERMHII

-274 RFHCLYWPGMLLA
+274 RFHCLYWPGLLIA

-372 TMIAKYCDGKIPAKV
+372 TMISKYCDGKIPAKV
-387 DEAGSPAFNAES
+387 EDRTERRVDAEG
-399 VFASYDALNISGALS
+399 VFSAYEALNVALALTDIWGYIS
-414 EVWAGV
+414 E
-420 SDANQWIVQTA
+420 ANQWIVQTA
-431 PWNVAKDPA
+431 PWNIAKDPA
-440 RAAELNAFLYRL
+440 RAPELNAFLYRL
-452 AERVRVLALLAAP
+452 AERVRVLAVLASP
-465 VIPTSAEKV
+465 VIPSSVGKV
-474 LDMLGLAKDAP
+474 LDMLGIPKDSPA
-485 GRASTAYGLLV
+485 RTSTVYGLLDP
-496 AGQPLGAITPLF
+496 GQSLGAVTPLF
-508 PRIELKKAPAAPE
+508 PRIELKKAPAAEE
-521 KPNTVNDETKATETV
+521 KPPAVKDETK
-536 EMPRPTAATVP
+536 PRAPAEAPLPSP
-547 APTAPSEVPA
+547 APTAPGSAA
-557 SPAAEGASSNVIASP
+557 SAA
-572 AAVGTPSNVIA
+572 
-583 SPTASGD
+583 
-590 GAKQSPAPEASGPE
+590 PAPDPTGVGSAASAAPGPPGGE
-604 LVGIEA
+604 PPLVGIEA

-615 LRVAKVTAAE
+615 FRSAKVVAAE
-625 KIKGS
+625 RIKGA
-630 KKLIKL
+630 KKLLKL
-636 QLDVGGVPRQIV
+636 QLDVGGAPRQIV

-656 AEQMVGRTIIII
+656 PEQLVGRTIIVI

-681 HGMLLAATVD
+681 DGMLLAATVD
-691 GKAVLAGFE
+691 GKAVLAGFD

>member
-27 TIASDALARARRLHG
+27 TIASDALARSRRLHG

-82 LWGSL
+82 LWGTL
-87 DIEYDRYIRTTDD
+87 NIQYDGYIRTTDE
-100 IHKRGVLKLWERLR
+100 IHKRGVLRLWGRLR

-121 QDAVYRGKYAG
+121 QDAVYRGTYAG

-147 KQPGNICPDHERPC
+147 KQPGNLCLDHERAC

-174 AYQTV
+174 AYQEV

-185 SEKMKIAPE
+185 SDRMKIAPE
-194 SRKNEVLA
+194 SRKNEVLS

-237 ALSNYITALGYADDS
+237 ALSNYITALGYAEDS
-252 PEYQKFWGKD
+252 PEFQKFWGQG
-262 AERLHII
+262 AERMHII

-274 RFHCLYWPGMLLA
+274 RFHCLYWPGLLIA

-318 TKVLADQ
+318 PERLANQ

-336 RETSFGQDWDFS
+336 RETSFGQDWDFN
-348 ESGLAQRYN
+348 EAGLAQRYN

-372 TMIAKYCDGKIPAKV
+372 TMIAKYCDRKIPARV
-387 DEAGSPAFNAES
+387 DAAEGDLDVES
-399 VFASYDALNISGALS
+399 IFQAYDALNFSLALNEIWASVS
-414 EVWAGV
+414 E
-420 SDANQWIVQTA
+420 ANQWIVKTA
-431 PWNVAKDPA
+431 PWNLAKDPA
-440 RAAELNAFLYRL
+440 RASELNDFLYRL
-452 AERVRVLALLAAP
+452 AERVRIVALLASP
-465 VIPTSAEKV
+465 VIPSSASKV
-474 LDMLGLAKDAP
+474 LDMLGIPKESEA
-485 GRASTAYGLLV
+485 RSSVQYGLLKE
-496 AGQPLGAITPLF
+496 GQPLGDVQPLF
-508 PRIELKKAPAAPE
+508 PRIELKKAAPPAKEISAPVAEETTSPDPKPDQTAPDATPPAPAA
-521 KPNTVNDETKATETV
+521 AL
-536 EMPRPTAATVP
+536 
-547 APTAPSEVPA
+547 PTAPP
-557 SPAAEGASSNVIASP
+557 
-572 AAVGTPSNVIA
+572 
-583 SPTASGD
+583 
-590 GAKQSPAPEASGPE
+590 GPE

-615 LRVAKVTAAE
+615 LRVAKVIAAE

-630 KKLIKL
+630 KKLLKL

-656 AEQMVGRTIIII
+656 PEQLIGRTIIVI

-681 HGMLLAATVD
+681 HGMLLAATVG
-691 GKAVLAGFE
+691 GKAVLAGFD
-700 KDVPSGTRV
+700 KDVESGVRV

>member
-42 DDVFFL
+42 DEVFFL

-59 RIAKEKGIH
+59 RIAKEKGVH

-74 QISGVFRA
+74 QVSGVFKA
-82 LWGSL
+82 LWASL
-87 DIEYDRYIRTTDD
+87 DIQYDGYIRTTDD
-100 IHKRGVLKLWERLR
+100 LHKRGVLKLWEKLR

-121 QDAVYRGKYAG
+121 REAVYRGKYAG

-185 SEKMKIAPE
+185 SDTMKIAPD

-237 ALSNYITALGYADDS
+237 ALSNYITALGYADDA
-252 PEYQKFWGKD
+252 PEYRKFWGRD
-262 AERLHII
+262 AERMHII

-274 RFHCLYWPGMLLA
+274 RFHCLYWPGLLIA

-372 TMIAKYCDGKIPAKV
+372 TMISKYCDGKIPATV
-387 DEAGSPAFNAES
+387 EEGAELRVNTES
-399 VFASYDALNISGALS
+399 VFASYEALNVSAALT
-414 EVWAGV
+414 EIWGYI

-452 AERVRVLALLAAP
+452 AERVRVLALLASP
-465 VIPTSAEKV
+465 VIPSSASKV
-474 LDMLGLAKDAP
+474 LDMLGIPKDSPARASAAWGLLAP
-485 GRASTAYGLLV
+485 GQS
-496 AGQPLGAITPLF
+496 LGSITPLF
-508 PRIELKKAPAAPE
+508 PRIELKKAP
-521 KPNTVNDETKATETV
+521 VNTETPPPAEAQGGTV
-536 EMPRPTAATVP
+536 IARPTSDVDGP
-547 APTAPSEVPA
+547 KQPPPPTTD
-557 SPAAEGASSNVIASP
+557 PAA
-572 AAVGTPSNVIA
+572 AVPTP
-583 SPTASGD
+583 T
-590 GAKQSPAPEASGPE
+590 EPE

-615 LRVAKVTAAE
+615 LRSAKVVAAE
-625 KIKGS
+625 RIKGA
-630 KKLIKL
+630 KKLLKL

-656 AEQMVGRTIIII
+656 PEQLVGRTIIVI

-691 GKAVLAGFE
+691 GKAVLAGFD

>member
-1 MTKRTLF
+1 LTQRTLF

-27 TIASDALARARRLHG
+27 TIACDALARARRLRG
-42 DDVFFL
+42 DRVFFL

-59 RIAKEKGIH
+59 RIAREKGVL

-74 QISGVFRA
+74 EISGIFRN

-87 DIEYDRYIRTTDD
+87 DIQYDGYIRTTDE

-114 VAKTPDG
+114 GAKTPDG

-142 TDDEM
+142 TEDEM

-185 SEKMKIAPE
+185 SDKMRISPE

-252 PEYQKFWGKD
+252 PAFERFWGAD
-262 AERLHII
+262 AERMHVI

-274 RFHCLYWPGMLLA
+274 RFHCLYWPGLLLA
-287 AGLNPPS
+287 AGLLPPS

-318 TKVLADQ
+318 PKVLADQ

-336 RETSFGQDWDFS
+336 RETTFGQDWDFS
-348 ESGLAQRYN
+348 EAGLAQRFN

-372 TMIAKYCDGKIPAKV
+372 TMIAKYCDGKIPPRAP
-387 DEAGSPAFNAES
+387 ESAGDAVSTEG
-399 VFASYDALNISGALS
+399 VFAAYDALNFSAALAEIWASISA
-414 EVWAGV
+414 
-420 SDANQWIVQTA
+420 ANQWIVQIA
-431 PWNVAKDPA
+431 PWNLAKDPA
-440 RAAELNAFLYRL
+440 RASELNAFLYRL
-452 AERVRVLALLAAP
+452 AERVRVLALLASP
-465 VIPTSAEKV
+465 VIPSSAAKV
-474 LDMLGLAKDAP
+474 LDMLGIPKDSPA
-485 GRASTAYGLLV
+485 RASAAWGLL
-496 AGQPLGAITPLF
+496 APDQSLGPIAPLF
-508 PRIELKKAPAAPE
+508 PRIELEKAAKAAEE
-521 KPNTVNDETKATETV
+521 KPRTVNDEPKSEAPAEAPAGGV
-536 EMPRPTAATVP
+536 VAAPPNEP
-547 APTAPSEVPA
+547 A
-557 SPAAEGASSNVIASP
+557 
-572 AAVGTPSNVIA
+572 
-583 SPTASGD
+583 
-590 GAKQSPAPEASGPE
+590 

-610 FGALD
+610 FAALD
-615 LRVAKVTAAE
+615 LRTARVLAAE
-625 KIKGS
+625 RIKGA
-630 KKLIKL
+630 KKLLKL
-636 QLDVGGVPRQIV
+636 QLDVGGAPRQIV

-656 AEQMVGRTIIII
+656 PEQLVGRTIIVI

-700 KDVPSGTRV
+700 KEVPSGTRV

>member
-1 MTKRTLF
+1 LTKRTLF

-59 RIAKEKGIH
+59 RIAKEKGIQ

-74 QISGVFRA
+74 EISGVFKA
-82 LWGSL
+82 LWKTL
-87 DIEYDRYIRTTDD
+87 DIQYDGYIRTTDE
-100 IHKRGVLKLWERLR
+100 IHRRGVLKLWEKLR

-121 QDAVYRGKYAG
+121 RDAVYRGKYAG

-185 SEKMKIAPE
+185 TDKMKIAPE

-237 ALSNYITALGYADDS
+237 ALSNYITALGFADDA

-262 AERLHII
+262 AERMHII

-274 RFHCLYWPGMLLA
+274 RFHCLYWPGLLLA

-372 TMIAKYCDGKIPAKV
+372 TMISKYCDGKIPAKV
-387 DEAGSPAFNAES
+387 EEGAELRVNAES
-399 VFASYDALNISGALS
+399 VFAAYEALNISLALT
-414 EVWAGV
+414 EIWGYI

-440 RAAELNAFLYRL
+440 RASELNAFLYRL
-452 AERVRVLALLAAP
+452 AERVRVLALLASP
-465 VIPTSAEKV
+465 VIPSSASKV
-474 LDMLGLAKDAP
+474 LDMLGIPKDSPARTSPAWGLLAP
-485 GRASTAYGLLV
+485 GQS
-496 AGQPLGAITPLF
+496 LGPITPLF
-508 PRIELKKAPAAPE
+508 PRIELKKAPAVNNETNSPAPA
-521 KPNTVNDETKATETV
+521 PDAPAGGAPAGAAGTDGTVIA
-536 EMPRPTAATVP
+536 RPQEEVPSLRGPSSVGSGPKQSPPPTPDPAAAAP
-547 APTAPSEVPA
+547 AVPTAP
-557 SPAAEGASSNVIASP
+557 AE
-572 AAVGTPSNVIA
+572 
-583 SPTASGD
+583 
-590 GAKQSPAPEASGPE
+590 PE

-630 KKLIKL
+630 KKLLKL

-656 AEQMVGRTIIII
+656 PEQLVGRTIIVI

-700 KDVPSGTRV
+700 KEVPTGTRV

>member
-1 MTKRTLF
+1 LNKRTLF

-42 DDVFFL
+42 DEVFFL

-59 RIAKEKGIH
+59 QIAKEKGIP
-68 EQDYCD
+68 EQEYCD
-74 QISGVFRA
+74 QISGVFRS
-82 LWGSL
+82 LWNSL
-87 DIEYDRYIRTTDD
+87 DISYDRFIRTTDE
-100 IHKRGVLKLWERLR
+100 IHRRGALKLWDKLR

-121 QDAVYRGKYAG
+121 RDAVYRGTYAG

-142 TDDEM
+142 TEDEM
-147 KQPGNICPDHERPC
+147 KQPGNICLDHERPC

-179 LEDLIR
+179 LDDLIR
-185 SEKMKIAPE
+185 SDKMKIAPE

-237 ALSNYITALGYADDS
+237 ALTNYITALGFADDS

-262 AERLHII
+262 AERMHIV

-274 RFHCLYWPGMLLA
+274 RFHCLYWPGLLIA

-294 RVFAHGWMT
+294 RIFAHGWMT

-372 TMIAKYCDGKIPAKV
+372 TMIQKYCDGKIPAKV
-387 DEAGSPAFNAES
+387 EAGGELKVDTES
-399 VFASYDALNISGALS
+399 VFAAYEALNVSLALT
-414 EVWAGV
+414 EIWASI

-431 PWNVAKDPA
+431 PWNLAKDSA
-440 RAAELNAFLYRL
+440 RTAELDAFLYRL
-452 AERVRVLALLAAP
+452 AERVRILALLASP
-465 VIPTSAEKV
+465 VIPTSSSKV
-474 LDMLGLAKDAP
+474 LDMLGIP
-485 GRASTAYGLLV
+485 GGSPARTSVAWGLL
-496 AGQPLGAITPLF
+496 APGQPLGQITPLF
-508 PRIELKKAPAAPE
+508 PRLELKKASGADAGVERSASLPATTTTPSAAPVTTTNSPNAATATDLATPTPTPAAPA
-521 KPNTVNDETKATETV
+521 VTE
-536 EMPRPTAATVP
+536 
-547 APTAPSEVPA
+547 
-557 SPAAEGASSNVIASP
+557 
-572 AAVGTPSNVIA
+572 
-583 SPTASGD
+583 
-590 GAKQSPAPEASGPE
+590 PE

-610 FGALD
+610 FAALD
-615 LRVAKVTAAE
+615 LRTAKVIAAE

-630 KKLIKL
+630 KKLLKL

-656 AEQMVGRTIIII
+656 PEQLVGRTIIVI

-700 KDVPSGTRV
+700 KEVTSGTRV

>member
-1 MTKRTLF
+1 
-8 HTTPIY
+8 
-14 YVNDVPH
+14 
-21 AGHAYC
+21 
-27 TIASDALARARRLHG
+27 
-42 DDVFFL
+42 
-48 TGTDEHGQNIE
+48 
-59 RIAKEKGIH
+59 
-68 EQDYCD
+68 
-74 QISGVFRA
+74 
-82 LWGSL
+82 
-87 DIEYDRYIRTTDD
+87 
-100 IHKRGVLKLWERLR
+100 
-114 VAKTPDG
+114 
-121 QDAVYRGKYAG
+121 
-132 WYCPRCEAFK
+132 
-142 TDDEM
+142 
-147 KQPGNICPDHERPC
+147 
-161 EWTEEEN
+161 
-168 FFFRLS
+168 
-174 AYQTV
+174 
-179 LEDLIR
+179 
-185 SEKMKIAPE
+185 MKIAPE

-237 ALSNYITALGYADDS
+237 ALSNYITALGYADDA

-262 AERLHII
+262 AERMHII

-274 RFHCLYWPGMLLA
+274 RFHCLYWPGLLIA

-372 TMIAKYCDGKIPAKV
+372 TMISKYCDGKIPAKV
-387 DEAGSPAFNAES
+387 EEGAELRVNPGS
-399 VFASYDALNISGALS
+399 VFAAYEALNISLALTEIWS
-414 EVWAGV
+414 YI

-431 PWNVAKDPA
+431 PWNVAKDPS

-452 AERVRVLALLAAP
+452 AERVRVLALLASP
-465 VIPTSAEKV
+465 VIPSSASKV
-474 LDMLGLAKDAP
+474 LDMLGIPKDSPA
-485 GRASTAYGLLV
+485 RKSAAWGLL
-496 AGQPLGAITPLF
+496 ATGQPLGTITPLF
-508 PRIELKKAPAAPE
+508 PRIELKKAAPAAEE
-521 KPNTVNDETKATETV
+521 KPHTVNDDTK
-536 EMPRPTAATVP
+536 
-547 APTAPSEVPA
+547 PTAPSTDAAASVDVGSVIARSHSVGDATKQPPPPTTDPVAAVPA
-557 SPAAEGASSNVIASP
+557 PAAA
-572 AAVGTPSNVIA
+572 
-583 SPTASGD
+583 PTD
-590 GAKQSPAPEASGPE
+590 PE

-615 LRVAKVTAAE
+615 LRVAKVIAAE

-630 KKLIKL
+630 KKLLKL

-656 AEQMVGRTIIII
+656 PEQLVGRTIIVI

>member
-1 MTKRTLF
+1 LTPRTLF

-27 TIASDALARARRLHG
+27 TIASDALARSRRLHG

-59 RIAKEKGIH
+59 QIAREKGIK

-74 QISGVFRA
+74 EISGVFKA
-82 LWGSL
+82 LWGTL
-87 DIEYDRYIRTTDD
+87 DIKYDGYIRTTDD
-100 IHKRGVLKLWERLR
+100 IHRRGVLKLWERLR

-121 QDAVYRGKYAG
+121 QDAVYRGTYAG

-142 TDDEM
+142 TEEEM
-147 KQPGNICPDHERPC
+147 KQPGNLCLDHERPC

-174 AYQTV
+174 AYQAV
-179 LEDLIR
+179 LDDLIR
-185 SEKMKIAPE
+185 SDRMKIAPE
-194 SRKNEVLA
+194 SRKNEVLS

-237 ALSNYITALGYADDS
+237 ALSNYITALGYADEA
-252 PEYQKFWGKD
+252 PAYRKFWGAD
-262 AERLHII
+262 AERMHII

-274 RFHCLYWPGMLLA
+274 RFHCLYWPGLLIA
-287 AGLNPPS
+287 AGLHPPS

-318 TKVLADQ
+318 TRVLADQ

-348 ESGLAQRYN
+348 EAGLAQRYN

-372 TMIAKYCDGKIPAKV
+372 TMIARYCDGRIPPRA
-387 DEAGSPAFNAES
+387 DADAGGPDVES
-399 VFASYDALNISGALS
+399 IFKSYDALGFAQALN
-414 EVWAGV
+414 EIWASV
-420 SDANQWIVQTA
+420 SAANQEIVKIA
-431 PWNVAKDPA
+431 PWNLAKNPA
-440 RAAELNAFLYRL
+440 RAGDLQAFLYRL
-452 AERVRVLALLAAP
+452 AERLRVLSLLAAP
-465 VIPTSAEKV
+465 VIPGAAEKV
-474 LDMLGLAKDAP
+474 LDMLGIPAGSEA
-485 GRASTAYGLLV
+485 RSSVRYGLLEP
-496 AGQPLGAITPLF
+496 GQALGDIVPLF
-508 PRIELKKAPAAPE
+508 PRIDLKKPAKPDKEKTAAVTDDQPPSPSPLSAATPVPPPRTETAPAGPS
-521 KPNTVNDETKATETV
+521 DET
-536 EMPRPTAATVP
+536 
-547 APTAPSEVPA
+547 
-557 SPAAEGASSNVIASP
+557 G
-572 AAVGTPSNVIA
+572 
-583 SPTASGD
+583 
-590 GAKQSPAPEASGPE
+590 

-615 LRVAKVTAAE
+615 FRSATVTAAE

-630 KKLIKL
+630 RKLLRL

-656 AEQMVGRTIIII
+656 PEQLVGRTIIVI

-700 KDVPSGTRV
+700 KDVPSGVRV

>member
-1 MTKRTLF
+1 MTSRTLF

-27 TIASDALARARRLHG
+27 TIACDALARARRLHG

-59 RIAKEKGIH
+59 RIAREKGVP
-68 EQDYCD
+68 EQQYCD
-74 QISGVFRA
+74 EISGVFRE

-87 DIEYDRYIRTTDD
+87 NIEYDGYIRTTDE

-114 VAKTPDG
+114 VAKAPDG

-174 AYQTV
+174 AYQAV
-179 LEDLIR
+179 LDDLIR
-185 SEKMKIAPE
+185 SDRMRITPE

-252 PEYQKFWGKD
+252 PGFEKFWGRD
-262 AERLHII
+262 AERMHVI

-274 RFHCLYWPGMLLA
+274 RFHCLYWPGLLLA
-287 AGLNPPS
+287 AGLRPPS

-348 ESGLAQRYN
+348 EAGLAQRFN

-372 TMIAKYCDGKIPAKV
+372 TMIAKYCDGKIPARV
-387 DEAGSPAFNAES
+387 EES
-399 VFASYDALNISGALS
+399 ADNRLTTEGIFASYNALNFSAALT
-414 EVWAGV
+414 EIWASV
-420 SDANQWIVQTA
+420 SAANQWIVQTA
-431 PWNVAKDPA
+431 PWNLAKDPA
-440 RAAELNAFLYRL
+440 RAADLSAFLYRL
-452 AERVRVLALLAAP
+452 GERVRVLALLASP
-465 VIPTSAEKV
+465 VIPASAERV
-474 LDMLGLAKDAP
+474 LDMMGIPKDAEA
-485 GRASTAYGLLV
+485 RRSVAYGLLPE
-496 AGQPLGAITPLF
+496 GQPLGPIEPLF
-508 PRIELKKAPAAPE
+508 PRIELKKAEAPAPSIPKEQSSKVSQPTDEVKVAPAAD
-521 KPNTVNDETKATETV
+521 V
-536 EMPRPTAATVP
+536 PRPPDAAAPAPVVP
-547 APTAPSEVPA
+547 AA
-557 SPAAEGASSNVIASP
+557 
-572 AAVGTPSNVIA
+572 
-583 SPTASGD
+583 D
-590 GAKQSPAPEASGPE
+590 SGPE

-610 FGALD
+610 FAALD
-615 LRVAKVTAAE
+615 LRTAKIVEAE

-630 KKLIKL
+630 KKLLKL

-656 AEQMVGRTIIII
+656 PEQLVGRTIILI

-700 KDVPSGTRV
+700 KDVPTGTRV